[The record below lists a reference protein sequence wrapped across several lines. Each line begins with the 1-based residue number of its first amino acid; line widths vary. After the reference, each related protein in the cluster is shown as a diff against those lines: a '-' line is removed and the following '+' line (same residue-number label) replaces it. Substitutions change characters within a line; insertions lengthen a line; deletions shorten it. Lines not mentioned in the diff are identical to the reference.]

1 MKVYRSKSEL
11 SGHLAQLRSRH
22 KSIGLVPTMGA
33 LHRGHASLVELA
45 RKENEVVVASIF
57 VNPTQFTDPSDLKHY
72 PRTLESDLAL
82 LKALGTDYAF
92 VPSVE
97 EMYPEEDRRNFDLGG
112 LDQVMEGKQR
122 KGHFKG
128 VAQIVSKL
136 FLICEPHRAYFGQKD
151 FQQLLIVRRLVDL
164 LEMKIQIKA
173 CPIIREADG
182 LAMSSRNV
190 KLSEKNRQLAP
201 FIHATLKEAR
211 EKKERYAP
219 AELKN
224 WVENRFED
232 MPDMQLTYFE
242 IVEDKELRPVLD
254 WREKVNKVGCIAVEI
269 GGVRL
274 IDNLNFD

>member
-1 MKVYRSKSEL
+1 MKVYRTKSEL
-11 SGHLAQLRSRH
+11 SGHLAQLRSGR

-33 LHRGHASLVELA
+33 LHPGHASLVELA

-57 VNPTQFTDPSDLKHY
+57 VNPTQFNDPYDLEHY

-82 LKALGTDYAF
+82 LKALGTDYVF

-97 EMYPEEDRRNFDLGG
+97 EMYPEEDPRSFDLGG

-122 KGHFKG
+122 TGHFKG

-136 FLICEPHRAYFGQKD
+136 FLICKPHRAYFGQKD
-151 FQQLLIVRRLVDL
+151 FQQLVIVRRLVDL
-164 LEMKIQIKA
+164 LKMEIQIKA

-190 KLSEKNRQLAP
+190 KLSEKDRKLAP

-211 EKKERYAP
+211 EKKEAYAP

-224 WVENRFED
+224 WVENRFEEL
-232 MPDMQLTYFE
+232 PDMHLSYFE
-242 IVEDKELRPVLD
+242 IVEDKELRPVMD

-274 IDNLNFD
+274 IDNLIFD